1 MLKKDLDLEIYD
13 FGSLLAEVFNE
24 TGWVNNYEKIIAGY
38 TIKKDLSIEEL
49 SKQLMGIS
57 KNYYFFMTSP

>member
-38 TIKKDLSIEEL
+38 TIKKDLSIEAYRNNL
-49 SKQLMGIS
+49 WG
-57 KNYYFFMTSP
+57 SPKTTIFL